1 MNTKVLVADDHSLF
15 RDGVVSLL
23 GAAGFNVVAEAGD
36 GKTAVKEALR
46 LKPDLVLLDI
56 HMPEGGG
63 LRALREIREKLPDET
78 KVVMLTVSEDSNIL
92 VEAIQSGAHGYLLKS
107 LNAKGFLASLAGV
120 QRGEAAMTRSTMTEL
135 MGALANPNRTDPK
148 GPSAEVFELLT
159 ERELELLQLV
169 ALGLSNKAI
178 AQQLHIS
185 ENTVKYHMKNILQ
198 KTNLQNRTEVAAY
211 ALRKGL
217 VDNRTNT
224 LDG

>member
-1 MNTKVLVADDHSLF
+1 MTTKVLVVDDHSLF

-23 GAAGFNVVAEAGD
+23 SAAGFKVVGEAGD

-63 LRALREIREKLPDET
+63 LSALREIRKKLPDT
-78 KVVMLTVSEDSNIL
+78 KVVMLTVSEDNDIL
-92 VEAIQSGAHGYLLKS
+92 VEAIESGAHGYLLKS
-107 LNAKGFLASLAGV
+107 LNAKGFLASLGGV
-120 QRGEAAMTRSTMTEL
+120 QRGEAAMTRSTMTQL
-135 MGALANPNRTDPK
+135 MGALANKNHSDTED
-148 GPSAEVFELLT
+148 SQTADFELLT
-159 ERELELLQLV
+159 EREVELLQLV

-217 VDNRTNT
+217 VDNKMQNG
-224 LDG
+224 DE